1 MTICGTQ
8 SIIQIKGGAKERE
21 DGKYNISVQE
31 RVQSWSMR
39 LLRLSPVPK
48 IGMTFSAE
56 TGIKKREKKHA
67 FMILQAWRHKSKDQI
82 SFL

>member
-1 MTICGTQ
+1 MELQ
-8 SIIQIKGGAKERE
+8 SDHMWHTVYYSNQRWCQGKRRWQIFKIL
-21 DGKYNISVQE
+21 NISVQE

-67 FMILQAWRHKSKDQI
+67 FMILQA
-82 SFL
+82 